1 MFLFV
6 KIKQIQ
12 VYFRKLLDIMGKQK
26 KNINL

>member
-1 MFLFV
+1 MFLFI

>member
-12 VYFRKLLDIMGKQK
+12 VYFRKLLDIIGKQK

>member
-12 VYFRKLLDIMGKQK
+12 VYFRKLLYIMGKQK